1 MYTGPEK
8 QMEAMTI
15 QMEQGILQEDYS
27 LESKTGTEEGYS
39 SSSELKKATTENVDS
54 NMGTLSVNDV
64 KYIFAGTDAMPTPSI
79 QEDMSGESPF
89 DDTLVAGD
97 SMSSSPGFCE
107 SDIVIDPIDTLSFNY
122 SDASLAVGSSES
134 SQLEEN
140 GDALKLVNSSTH
152 DADTTNLNSDDQGGL
167 LGSKGTENSNFSL
180 ESSSSSFPR
189 TVDEDHYVHSDKMLN
204 EWKSIPNKSFVDAN
218 GTQHPVSEKEYLDL
232 DELQKDIPNES
243 YVKLR
248 DLNASGIQD
257 PVSDK
262 EHLDLEE
269 LQDIPNKS
277 YEKLHD
283 LDADREYL
291 DMEELEKDIPNKSY
305 VKLCDLNA
313 SGIQHSA
320 PDGEY
325 LDLDE
330 LQKDITNKSYVKL
343 RDLNADREYLD
354 LEELEKDITN
364 KSHVKLHDLNASG
377 STSSTS
383 ALPYPF
389 DYDQDVNLQ
398 NKIQR
403 NRSFLESPIAE
414 NSFSSAGIPAPS
426 AVSESLKVLPGQVV
440 VPAVVDQVQ
449 GQALAALQVLKVPFC
464 FHSCI

>member
-140 GDALKLVNSSTH
+140 GDALKLVNSSIH
-152 DADTTNLNSDDQGGL
+152 DPDTTNLNSDDQGEL

-243 YVKLR
+243 YVKLH

-257 PVSDK
+257 PVSD
-262 EHLDLEE
+262 
-269 LQDIPNKS
+269 
-277 YEKLHD
+277 
-283 LDADREYL
+283 
-291 DMEELEKDIPNKSY
+291 
-305 VKLCDLNA
+305 
-313 SGIQHSA
+313 
-320 PDGEY
+320 GEY
-325 LDLDE
+325 LDPDE

-354 LEELEKDITN
+354 LEELEKDIPN

>member
-15 QMEQGILQEDYS
+15 QMEQGILKEDYS
-27 LESKTGTEEGYS
+27 LENKTGTEEGYS

-122 SDASLAVGSSES
+122 SDASLAVGSAES

-152 DADTTNLNSDDQGGL
+152 DADTTNLNSDDQGEL

-243 YVKLR
+243 YVKLHDLNASGIQDPVSDGEYLDPDELQKDITNKSYVKLR

-283 LDADREYL
+283 LNADREYL
-291 DMEELEKDIPNKSY
+291 DMEELEKDIP
-305 VKLCDLNA
+305 
-313 SGIQHSA
+313 
-320 PDGEY
+320 
-325 LDLDE
+325 
-330 LQKDITNKSYVKL
+330 
-343 RDLNADREYLD
+343 
-354 LEELEKDITN
+354 N

>member
-97 SMSSSPGFCE
+97 SMSCSPGFCE

-140 GDALKLVNSSTH
+140 GDALKLVNSSIH
-152 DADTTNLNSDDQGGL
+152 DPDTTNLNSDDQGEL

-243 YVKLR
+243 YVKLHDLNASGIQDPVSDGEYLDPDELQKDITNKSYVKLR

-283 LDADREYL
+283 LNADREYL

-305 VKLCDLNA
+305 
-313 SGIQHSA
+313 
-320 PDGEY
+320 
-325 LDLDE
+325 
-330 LQKDITNKSYVKL
+330 
-343 RDLNADREYLD
+343 
-354 LEELEKDITN
+354 
-364 KSHVKLHDLNASG
+364 VKLHDLNASG